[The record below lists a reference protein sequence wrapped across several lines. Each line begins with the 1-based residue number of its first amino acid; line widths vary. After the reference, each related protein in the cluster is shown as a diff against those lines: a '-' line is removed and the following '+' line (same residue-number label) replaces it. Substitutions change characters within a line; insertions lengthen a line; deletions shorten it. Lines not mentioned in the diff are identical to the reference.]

1 MKFQEALDI
10 INPKEEKG
18 FMVAFDVIEGR
29 LLRSDH
35 FPDKHDGEPLIP
47 SEHEAW
53 DLAEKFAAATDNKT
67 VNIYV
72 IDETFSPVKD
82 YNKKELK
89 RYR

>member
-10 INPKEEKG
+10 IDSKEKG
-18 FMVAFDVIEGR
+18 FMVSFDVIEGSV
-29 LLRSDH
+29 LRSDN

-47 SEHEAW
+47 SEYEAW
-53 DLAEKFAAATDNKT
+53 DLAKKFAAATPDKI

-72 IDETFSPVKD
+72 IDESFSPVKD